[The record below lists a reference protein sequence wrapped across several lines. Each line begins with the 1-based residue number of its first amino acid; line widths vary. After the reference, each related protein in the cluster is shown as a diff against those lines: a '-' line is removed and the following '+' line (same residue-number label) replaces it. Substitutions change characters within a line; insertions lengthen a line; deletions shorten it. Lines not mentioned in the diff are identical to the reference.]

1 MVKDIHTHEWWL
13 PFLTE
18 YQQSRKTIKDYCKE
32 KGFNYDAFY
41 WHLHRE
47 QREAVDDGSS
57 DCYEVLPVAVT
68 DHTSEFIRV
77 EINGVNICGST
88 DDLRRLL
95 GI

>member
-1 MVKDIHTHEWWL
+1 MHSTGTSIV
-13 PFLTE
+13 
-18 YQQSRKTIKDYCKE
+18 SRE
-32 KGFNYDAFY
+32 KPSMI
-41 WHLHRE
+41 
-47 QREAVDDGSS
+47 AVLI
-57 DCYEVLPVAVT
+57 VLPVAVT

>member
-1 MVKDIHTHEWWL
+1 MHSTGTSIV
-13 PFLTE
+13 
-18 YQQSRKTIKDYCKE
+18 SRE
-32 KGFNYDAFY
+32 KPSMI
-41 WHLHRE
+41 
-47 QREAVDDGSS
+47 AVLIV
-57 DCYEVLPVAVT
+57 VLPVAVT